1 LEDKMNDLK
10 SETVNKCFSLLREF
24 IEETP
29 GVNNKRGVAILA
41 LNQLRKVTAGQDKD
55 DDDVTDVIGDGGT
68 QSAPDFSC
76 IGHPRAD
83 GTPPP
88 PPGG

>member
-1 LEDKMNDLK
+1 MNNLK
-10 SETVNKCFSLLREF
+10 SETVSKCFSLLREF

-41 LNQLRKVTAGQDKD
+41 LNQLRRVTAGTDGD
-55 DDDVTDVIGDGGT
+55 DDENVIDDIVLN
-68 QSAPDFSC
+68 SVDFYC
-76 IGHPRAD
+76 MGNPRAD

-88 PPGG
+88 PPEG